1 MSTNAGAYDTSR
13 LYRSGSHT
21 MNDEEP
27 ARRAIPAGEL
37 TRVGQGSEDR
47 AAFVEASLRP
57 AAAAAVAYS
66 EYLMAAA
73 DLPRDQWAVLDA
85 LRRQAHRILW
95 SLSAL
100 AAADAHSGA
109 TSSSAPPSG
118 DRAVA

>member
-37 TRVGQGSEDR
+37 TRVARVSADR
-47 AAFVEASLRP
+47 AAFVAASLRP

-73 DLPRDQWAVLDA
+73 DLPRDQRAILDA
-85 LRRQAHRILW
+85 LRRQAHSILR
-95 SLSAL
+95 SLSGL
-100 AAADAHSGA
+100 TADAHSG
-109 TSSSAPPSG
+109 TSDSGAAPSG

>member
-27 ARRAIPAGEL
+27 ARRAYI
-37 TRVGQGSEDR
+37 SEDR
-47 AAFVEASLRP
+47 AGFLAATVRP

-73 DLPRDQWAVLDA
+73 DLPRDQKAVLDA
-85 LRRQAHRILW
+85 LRRQAHDILW
-95 SLSAL
+95 RLSAL
-100 AAADAHSGA
+100 ENGGPGEPDSHAA
-109 TSSSAPPSG
+109 PSG
-118 DRAVA
+118 DRTIA